1 MIKKTIIKEL
11 KEFFRDGRIKISA
24 LIVLLL
30 LSTSVW
36 ISYNQYKNSSEEVA
50 TAKLEE
56 RAIWEN
62 QGDKNPHSAA
72 HYGTYVF
79 KPKHPLSLLDQGV
92 DKYVGTSIFL
102 TAHNRN
108 EAAYSKV
115 ADQTGLAR
123 FGVLSPDFVLLF
135 IIPLLIILIGYNS
148 ITKERDMGTMSLLKS
163 QGISFWKIILGKWLA
178 IFIPILGIT
187 TLLFA
192 IAGVLLS
199 SIKGY
204 TTFSWASLATL
215 YIVYLSYYAIF
226 INIVLFVS
234 QLVKKSGVS
243 LVVLLGIW
251 IVSCLAA
258 PKAASNFAGSKYP
271 YPTRQ
276 EFASTIS
283 KAKKEGLDGHN
294 PWNEEAKQLEK
305 DVLAEYG
312 VDSLHQLPF
321 NFSAYRMQ
329 KGEEYQA
336 SIYKSNYAELK
347 KLFEKQTATYNTLSI
362 ISPFLPARFL
372 SMGIA
377 RTDYHSHWS
386 FTDASEAYRIATQK
400 FLNDNLATNT
410 KYGERG
416 YLANEETWKKLP
428 KFSYAP
434 QELSAVLKQQK
445 LSVIALLVW
454 FFFTA
459 VLLFIFKPKN

>member
-11 KEFFRDGRIKISA
+11 KEFLRDGRIKISG

-30 LSTSVW
+30 LSVSIW
-36 ISYNQYKNSSEEVA
+36 ISYSQYKNSTKEVE
-50 TAKLEE
+50 TAKLAE

-108 EAAYSKV
+108 EAEYSNV

-148 ITKERDMGTMSLLKS
+148 ITKEREMGTMSLLKS
-163 QGISFWKIILGKWLA
+163 QGATFWKIILGKWMA
-178 IFIPILGIT
+178 IFTPIFVIIT
-187 TLLFA
+187 VLFA
-192 IAGVLLS
+192 IAGVLLT
-199 SIKGY
+199 SIDGY
-204 TTFSWASLATL
+204 TAFSWRSLAIL

-226 INIVLFVS
+226 INLVLFVS
-234 QLVKKSGVS
+234 QRVKKSGVS
-243 LVVLLGIW
+243 LVVLLGVW
-251 IVSCLAA
+251 IISCLAA
-258 PKAASNFAGSKYP
+258 PKAASNFAESKYP

-276 EFASTIS
+276 EFATTIS

-294 PWNEEAKQLEK
+294 PWSEEAKQLEK
-305 DVLAEYG
+305 DVLSEYG

-336 SIYKSNYAELK
+336 SIYKNNYAKLK
-347 KLFEKQTATYNTLSI
+347 ELFEKQTATYNTLSL

-386 FTDASEAYRIATQK
+386 FTDASEEYRIATQK
-400 FLNDNLATNT
+400 FLNENLATNT

-416 YLANEETWKKLP
+416 YLANAETWKKLP
-428 KFSYAP
+428 KFEYQP
-434 QELSAVLKQQK
+434 QELAAVLKQQR
-445 LSVIALLVW
+445 LSVIALLIW
-454 FFFTA
+454 GLFTA
-459 VLLFIFKPKN
+459 ALLFIFKPKN